1 LPSIVSIYWVSR
13 KVWNERYDYD
23 EVKNHSAL
31 IGLGTEEL
39 QVTVAG
45 EHVLEQGGADPAS
58 NAALRSQVA
67 CAVLGL
73 VIEKPSHGY
82 EIGQRFDRRFGGFLS
97 VGRSSIYA
105 ALGSLMEAE
114 LIEKMSGRSTTGV
127 SQGAKAGASYR
138 ATARGARAYRA
149 WLAERVRNDPQRVEM
164 LGRMTLAGVHSV
176 EAALDFIGRYER
188 ECIREAQELSRPLDA
203 VDVERGDISRL
214 VERLLIEERRR
225 MIDAQ
230 LAWITYARA
239 ELRAARPPLPVAG

>member
-1 LPSIVSIYWVSR
+1 VA
-13 KVWNERYDYD
+13 
-23 EVKNHSAL
+23 AL
-31 IGLGTEEL
+31 
-39 QVTVAG
+39 G
-45 EHVLEQGGADPAS
+45 EHVLEGRGVDPAS
-58 NAALRSQVA
+58 SAALRSQVA

-105 ALGSLMEAE
+105 ALASLMEAG

-127 SQGAKAGASYR
+127 SRGAKAGASYR
-138 ATARGARAYRA
+138 ATARGARAYRG

-164 LGRMTLAGVHSV
+164 LGRMTLAGVQSV

-188 ECIREAQELSRPLDA
+188 ECVREAQELSRPINGA
-203 VDVERGDISRL
+203 VAGRGDISGV
-214 VERLLIEERRR
+214 VERLLVEERRR

-230 LAWITYARA
+230 LGWITYARA
-239 ELRAARPPLPVAG
+239 ELRAARPSSPVDG

>member
-1 LPSIVSIYWVSR
+1 
-13 KVWNERYDYD
+13 
-23 EVKNHSAL
+23 
-31 IGLGTEEL
+31 
-39 QVTVAG
+39 VAVPG
-45 EHVLEQGGADPAS
+45 EHVLEERGADPVGS
-58 NAALRSQVA
+58 GVLRSQVA

-105 ALGSLMEAE
+105 ALASLMEAG
-114 LIEKMSGRSTTGV
+114 LIEKLSSHSTTGV
-127 SQGAKAGASYR
+127 SRGAKAGASYR

-164 LGRMTLAGVHSV
+164 LGRMMLAGVHSV
-176 EAALDFIGRYER
+176 EAALDFVGRYER
-188 ECIREAQELSRPLDA
+188 EGIREAQELSRPTA
-203 VDVERGDISRL
+203 TTAAGRGGVPRV

-239 ELRAARPPLPVAG
+239 ELRAVRAGPPRMDERQ

>member
-1 LPSIVSIYWVSR
+1 VAVPGEQILE
-13 KVWNERYDYD
+13 ER
-23 EVKNHSAL
+23 
-31 IGLGTEEL
+31 
-39 QVTVAG
+39 G
-45 EHVLEQGGADPAS
+45 EDPAGGGV
-58 NAALRSQVA
+58 LRSQVA

-82 EIGQRFDRRFGGFLS
+82 EIGQRFERRFGRFLS

-105 ALGSLMEAE
+105 ALASLMDAG

-127 SQGAKAGASYR
+127 SRGAKAGACYR
-138 ATARGARAYRA
+138 ASPSGARAYRG

-176 EAALDFIGRYER
+176 DAALDFIASYEH
-188 ECIREAQELSRPLDA
+188 ECVREAQELERPGESA
-203 VDVERGDISRL
+203 PAGRAGVAGL

-239 ELRAARPPLPVAG
+239 ELRAMRAPPPG

>member
-1 LPSIVSIYWVSR
+1 MAVPAVR
-13 KVWNERYDYD
+13 
-23 EVKNHSAL
+23 
-31 IGLGTEEL
+31 
-39 QVTVAG
+39 G
-45 EHVLEQGGADPAS
+45 EHVLEERGADPAGS
-58 NAALRSQVA
+58 AVLRSQVV

-82 EIGQRFDRRFGGFLS
+82 EIGQRFERRFGGFLS

-105 ALGSLMEAE
+105 ALASLMEAA

-127 SQGAKAGASYR
+127 SRGAKAGASYR
-138 ATARGARAYRA
+138 ATARGARAYRS

-176 EAALDFIGRYER
+176 EAALEFIGRYER
-188 ECIREAQELSRPLDA
+188 ECVREAQELERPPGS
-203 VDVERGDISRL
+203 ESGCGGISEL

-239 ELRAARPPLPVAG
+239 ELRAMRAGPPR

>member
-1 LPSIVSIYWVSR
+1 
-13 KVWNERYDYD
+13 
-23 EVKNHSAL
+23 L
-31 IGLGTEEL
+31 IGFGTEEL
-39 QVTVAG
+39 HVAVAG

-105 ALGSLMEAE
+105 ALGTLMEAG

-203 VDVERGDISRL
+203 VDVDVDVERGDISGV

-230 LAWITYARA
+230 LAWISYARA
-239 ELRAARPPLPVAG
+239 ELRAARASLPVAG

>member
-1 LPSIVSIYWVSR
+1 
-13 KVWNERYDYD
+13 
-23 EVKNHSAL
+23 
-31 IGLGTEEL
+31 
-39 QVTVAG
+39 VAAPG
-45 EHVLEQGGADPAS
+45 EQVLEERGADSAS

-105 ALGSLMEAE
+105 ALGSLMDAG
-114 LIEKMSGRSTTGV
+114 LIEKMAGRSTTGV

-188 ECIREAQELSRPLDA
+188 ECIREAQELSRPIDGE
-203 VDVERGDISRL
+203 VDSGDISGV

-239 ELRAARPPLPVAG
+239 ELRAARPPSPVAG